1 MKGSLWLNHGQP
13 GGVSSEGSKGPL
25 KILRLRLGAF
35 PIVEFSRLY
44 WEGPQDW
51 GQEDALSSYC
61 TRAGGLEINISESS
75 NFFGHLHDPS
85 SARGLE
91 MDGRARYHGGI
102 KGATNKSG
110 DGRRY
115 FQCC

>member
-1 MKGSLWLNHGQP
+1 MAEPGQP
-13 GGVSSEGSKGPL
+13 GGVSSEESKGPL
-25 KILRLRLGAF
+25 KILRLRLWAF
-35 PIVEFSRLY
+35 PIVAFSRLY

-51 GQEDALSSYC
+51 GQEEAFSSYC

-85 SARGLE
+85 PARGLE
-91 MDGRARYHGGI
+91 MDGLEVWQARYHGGI

-110 DGRRY
+110 DNRRY